1 VIKTLTTR
9 GWLARV
15 PSKAD
20 RRLVLLELTASGE
33 ELMNELYPKFNAAE
47 SAAVAGLSAG
57 QVDELTATLRTIV
70 EDVSQP
76 AESAAPD

>member
-1 VIKTLTTR
+1 
-9 GWLARV
+9 
-15 PSKAD
+15 
-20 RRLVLLELTASGE
+20 
-33 ELMNELYPKFNAAE
+33 
-47 SAAVAGLSAG
+47 VAGLSAG